1 MPKLI
6 LTCAV
11 VALLF
16 CLLCGPVLFV
26 ALRLRRGGD
35 VAALR
40 PLRYVWLAQMCLAGA
55 LVFMAD
61 GAGLGNPVGVM
72 VGILFGV
79 SLLGAAAFWL
89 WRLVLRMAARKPL
102 R

>member
-6 LTCAV
+6 LSCAV
-11 VALLF
+11 LALLF

-26 ALRLRRGGD
+26 ALRLRRRGD

-40 PLRYVWLAQMCLAGA
+40 PLRYVWLAQICLAA
-55 LVFMAD
+55 VLAFMAD

-72 VGILFGV
+72 LGILFGV

-89 WRLVLRMAARKPL
+89 WRRLRRLML
-102 R
+102 RQSS

>member
-16 CLLCGPVLFV
+16 CLLCGPVLYV
-26 ALRLRRGGD
+26 ALRFRRGGD

-40 PLRYVWLAQMCLAGA
+40 PLRFVWLAQLALA
-55 LVFMAD
+55 AVLIFVAED
-61 GAGLGNPVGVM
+61 ARLGNPVGVM
-72 VGILFGV
+72 LGIASGV
-79 SLLGAAAFWL
+79 SLGGAALFTV
-89 WRLVLRMAARKPL
+89 WRLTLRFAAR
-102 R
+102 

>member
-1 MPKLI
+1 
-6 LTCAV
+6 
-11 VALLF
+11 
-16 CLLCGPVLFV
+16 VLFV

-40 PLRYVWLAQMCLAGA
+40 PLRYVWLAQMCLAA
-55 LVFMAD
+55 VLVFMTD

-72 VGILFGV
+72 LGILLGV

>member
-11 VALLF
+11 LALLF
-16 CLLCGPVLFV
+16 CLLCGPVLYV
-26 ALRLRRGGD
+26 ALRFRRGGD

-40 PLRYVWLAQMCLAGA
+40 PLRFVWLAQLVLAA
-55 LVFMAD
+55 VLIFVAD
-61 GAGLGNPVGVM
+61 DARLGNPVGVM
-72 VGILFGV
+72 LGIVSGV
-79 SLLGAAAFWL
+79 SLGGAAVFSL
-89 WRLVLRMAARKPL
+89 WRFVLRFAL